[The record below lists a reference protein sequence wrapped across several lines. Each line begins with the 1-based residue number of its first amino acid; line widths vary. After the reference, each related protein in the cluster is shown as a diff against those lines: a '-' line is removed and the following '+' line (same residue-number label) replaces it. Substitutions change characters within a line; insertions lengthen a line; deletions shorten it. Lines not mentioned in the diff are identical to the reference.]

1 LCSVSLH
8 GSADDAIWELLSDHA
23 RRDDEPARD
32 DPAWSNVKRESA
44 ARLLE
49 AAAGVLAAT
58 RHLVTVAE
66 EIVEEQRDRIVAGS
80 EPRPVDEAQPA
91 EPQRRRERI
100 DLTY

>member
-1 LCSVSLH
+1 VSPYE
-8 GSADDAIWELLSDHA
+8 SADDPIWELLSDHA
-23 RRDDEPARD
+23 RQVDEPARD
-32 DPAWSNVKRESA
+32 NRAWSNVKRESA

-66 EIVEEQRDRIVAGS
+66 EVVEEQRDRIVAGG
-80 EPRPVDEAQPA
+80 EPRPVDEPQPA